1 MTPEQQEEQRQQR
14 RERQERQPQEQ
25 HTPTTSTAPRRT
37 AAPRDG
43 SRFFGRLWR
52 GRVVMVTALCLVAA
66 IVAGLLAI
74 VAGSSSLSIPDAVAT
89 LFGAGTPS
97 QQLIVIDL
105 RLPRVAGGLLVGA
118 ALGLAGAL
126 TQTFARNPLATPDI
140 LGVTSGAALG
150 AVSAIVLA
158 GGSYSVGAGLLTL
171 GLPAVATIGALA
183 TSAIV
188 YGLAWRGGIDSYRLI
203 LIGIGATATLGGITS
218 YLIARAQITEAAA
231 AAQWLVGSL
240 SGISWASVWPVLVV
254 LVVVTPIALV
264 QSSALDISQL
274 GDDMSTGLGVA
285 MQRHRLIVIVCA
297 VLLTAA
303 AVSAS
308 GPIEFVAF
316 VAPQIARRLTRT
328 GRPPLLA
335 SALLGAVIVVGG
347 DALARGVLPG
357 EVPVG
362 IITAVIGAPY
372 LIWLLTRRKERESL
386 A

>member
-1 MTPEQQEEQRQQR
+1 M
-14 RERQERQPQEQ
+14 
-25 HTPTTSTAPRRT
+25 
-37 AAPRDG
+37 
-43 SRFFGRLWR
+43 SR
-52 GRVVMVTALCLVAA
+52 RVVLSTFACLVAA
-66 IVAGLLAI
+66 LVLAVLGI
-74 VAGSSSLSIPDAVAT
+74 LAGSSSLTVPDVLRT
-89 LFGAGTPS
+89 LVGAGTPG
-97 QQLIVIDL
+97 QELIVLEL
-105 RLPRVAGGLLVGA
+105 RLPRVVGGLVVGA

-171 GLPAVATIGALA
+171 GLPAVATIGALVTA
-183 TSAIV
+183 GLV
-188 YGLAWRGGIDSYRLI
+188 YGLAWRGGVDSYRLI
-203 LIGIGATATLGGITS
+203 LIGIGATAALGGITS

-240 SGISWASVWPVLVV
+240 SGISWASVWPVIVV
-254 LVVVTPIALV
+254 LVVITPIALL
-264 QSSALDISQL
+264 QSRALEISQL
-274 GDDMSTGLGVA
+274 GDDISTGLGVNV
-285 MQRHRLIVIVCA
+285 QRHRLIVIVCA

-316 VAPQIARRLTRT
+316 VAPQIVRRLART

-335 SALLGAVIVVGG
+335 SAFMGAVIVVGG
-347 DALARGVLPG
+347 DALVRGVLPG

-362 IITAVIGAPY
+362 IITAIIGAPY
-372 LIWLLTRRKERESL
+372 LIWLLTRRREREYSS
-386 A
+386 